1 MENVYEIITRLREER
16 KLSTRTLATI
26 AHIPPT
32 TLESAILRHPDTV
45 SVRMLTKIGHAF
57 GVEWHELLSTTAD
70 PGLITLGAKVPR
82 VPSAVDPE
90 EAEKIVEHI
99 LSIPMPP
106 PVEDTVVV
114 SDGQKATPSY
124 RYGRTVSVEEH
135 FCQSILVVLRKLNSD
150 GLMEA
155 MRRILDVASNP
166 AYCNGK
172 EEQP

>member
-1 MENVYEIITRLREER
+1 MENVYEIITRLREKN
-16 KLSTRTLATI
+16 KLSTRTLAVI

-45 SVRMLTKIGHAF
+45 SVRMLTKIGRAF
-57 GVEWHELLSTTAD
+57 GVEWHELLSTSAD
-70 PGLITLGAKVPR
+70 PGLVSLGAKAPR

-106 PVEDTVVV
+106 PEEGAIVV
-114 SDGQKATPSY
+114 SDGQKTQPSY
-124 RYGRTVSVEEH
+124 RYGRTASAEEH